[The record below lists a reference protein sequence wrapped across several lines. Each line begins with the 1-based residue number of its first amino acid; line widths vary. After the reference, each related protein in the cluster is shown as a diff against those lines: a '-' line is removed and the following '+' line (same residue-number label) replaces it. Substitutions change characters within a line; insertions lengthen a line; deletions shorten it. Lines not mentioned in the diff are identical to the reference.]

1 MAGPCSESN
10 ALSERSESK
19 PMRSSM
25 VRLSIVIAVMSA
37 ASVGG
42 QSRQGPPVVELALRE
57 RIQQAVAGARAA
69 VARIDVKTVKV
80 ESASGARID
89 ASAERV
95 RQADHLVTTA
105 AEFARQNPSSM
116 SAQLILLLQVDGY
129 QAQVDS
135 VAVNLDAALGRASAA
150 DADRMSAW
158 ADQLDE
164 ALDALFKVR
173 LALETVV
180 SEMVADGEKRLRDCG
195 K

>member
-1 MAGPCSESN
+1 
-10 ALSERSESK
+10 
-19 PMRSSM
+19 M
-25 VRLSIVIAVMSA
+25 VRLPVLIAVLLTTSLA
-37 ASVGG
+37 A

-69 VARIDVKTVKV
+69 VARIDVRTVTI
-80 ESASGARID
+80 AAATGARID

-116 SAQLILLLQVDGY
+116 SAQLVLLLQLDGY
-129 QAQVDS
+129 QTQVDS
-135 VAVNLDAALGRASAA
+135 VAVNVDAAMARASAA
-150 DADRMSAW
+150 DARSMGPW
-158 ADQLDE
+158 ADGLSD

-173 LALETVV
+173 AALETVV
-180 SEMVADGEKRLRDCG
+180 SEMVVDGEKRLHDCG